1 MNMKTEQDIVA
12 VAEDKAFEELAAKQ
26 STIEVGSM
34 WRHRDYQNKA
44 LVIRTGSTI
53 ESRHPDGEDISIMPR
68 DMFLKVYT
76 LHAAAPVKPTYSHY
90 QMPINDLTV
99 ADIYDI
105 CEHYCHDNSG
115 ATQHAI
121 KKLLCPGKRG
131 HKDELKDLRE
141 AVFSI
146 NRRIAIL
153 ERKANDQLPEV

>member
-1 MNMKTEQDIVA
+1 MYRFKEKIACFNPRTR
-12 VAEDKAFEELAAKQ
+12 
-26 STIEVGSM
+26 VGC
-34 WRHRDYQNKA
+34 D
-44 LVIRTGSTI
+44 
-53 ESRHPDGEDISIMPR
+53 
-68 DMFLKVYT
+68 
-76 LHAAAPVKPTYSHY
+76 
-90 QMPINDLTV
+90 DLTV

-153 ERKANDQLPEV
+153 ERKTNDKLP

>member
-1 MNMKTEQDIVA
+1 MCMKTEQDIA
-12 VAEDKAFEELAAKQ
+12 AMAEDKAFDELTAKQ
-26 STIEVGSM
+26 STIEVGSI
-34 WRHRDYQNKA
+34 WRHRDYQNKV
-44 LVIRTGSTI
+44 LVINAESKI
-53 ESRHPDGEDISIMPR
+53 ECRHPDGEDILIIPR

-76 LHAAAPVKPTYSHY
+76 LHAPAPVKPTYSHY

-121 KKLLCPGKRG
+121 KKLLRPGKRG

-153 ERKANDQLPEV
+153 ERKTNDKLP